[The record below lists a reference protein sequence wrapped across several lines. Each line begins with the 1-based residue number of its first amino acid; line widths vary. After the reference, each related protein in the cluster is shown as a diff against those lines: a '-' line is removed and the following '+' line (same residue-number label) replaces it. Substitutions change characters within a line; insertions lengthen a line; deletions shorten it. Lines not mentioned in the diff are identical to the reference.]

1 MQNNPILKPSNL
13 IFKVM
18 YSQAMIIKG
27 KQFKEYMPN
36 IDENVLLPEVFILN
50 IMCGIFFPISFSIYI
65 KC

>member
-1 MQNNPILKPSNL
+1 
-13 IFKVM
+13 M